1 MSRTKGVDGNLVQ
14 MKGYAY
20 SMDDTEPGQ
29 LMVHLDGV
37 SVDAPYWVLALG
49 DKDGVSSCVTGPYPW
64 AIVSDPFRAFL
75 FVLVRD
81 PEAFSGNSPEEEGLV
96 KVCKDLGFTGV
107 WNSPR
112 ETVQKGCTY
121 T

>member
-1 MSRTKGVDGNLVQ
+1 MYRVKGVDGNLVQ

-37 SVDAPYWVLALG
+37 PVDAPYWVLALG
-49 DKDGVSSCVTGPYPW
+49 DEDGVSPYTTTGPYPW

-81 PEAFSGNSPEEEGLV
+81 PEAFSGDSPEEEDLV
-96 KVCKDLGFTGV
+96 KLCKDLGFTNF

-112 ETVQKGCTY
+112 KTVQKGCTY
-121 T
+121 